1 MDFSLIICMRHLF
14 AGALRNQYAFEP
26 PQFYDP
32 PKPRRSHVPPPVTKR
47 SEIRP
52 SNGRAG
58 WKKFPDRH
66 IQKRVASR
74 TSGASN

>member
-1 MDFSLIICMRHLF
+1 MASSRCGNGFLIDYFICMRHLF

-52 SNGRAG
+52 L
-58 WKKFPDRH
+58 
-66 IQKRVASR
+66 
-74 TSGASN
+74 